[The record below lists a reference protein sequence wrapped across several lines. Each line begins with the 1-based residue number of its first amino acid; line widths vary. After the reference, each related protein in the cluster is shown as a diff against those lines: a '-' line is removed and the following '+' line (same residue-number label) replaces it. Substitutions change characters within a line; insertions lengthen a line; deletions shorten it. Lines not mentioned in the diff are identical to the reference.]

1 VDHSP
6 SYLWNSATWENSLA
20 LIPFLR
26 PVLDRTRLVSPHAE
40 VTIRAAALGQDS
52 SLLGAAELAFAPLLA
67 DPQGVL
73 GGDVVA
79 SG

>member
-1 VDHSP
+1 M
-6 SYLWNSATWENSLA
+6 LGGSLA
-20 LIPFLR
+20 QVWTSSSR
-26 PVLDRTRLVSPHAE
+26 ADRAVLDRAGLVSPHAE
-40 VTIRAAALGQDS
+40 VTIRAAALGEDS

-73 GGDVVA
+73 GSEMAA